1 MSNGMTEELYEWFLK
16 TAKYISL
23 RPRSEKELRDYVSR
37 KKVPAS
43 IINPLFEKLYSLK
56 LLGDEEFASWW
67 IDQRNTFRPRSVM
80 QLRSEL
86 NQKGVSREIIE
97 SVLAKLVSIQTE
109 IDAAK
114 CLIQKKLK
122 LLSRIDS
129 REKKHKLMQFLM
141 RKGFSWEIIEKAIQ
155 ESI

>member
-1 MSNGMTEELYEWFLK
+1 M
-16 TAKYISL
+16 
-23 RPRSEKELRDYVSR
+23 
-37 KKVPAS
+37 
-43 IINPLFEKLYSLK
+43 K